1 MHSADIQAALK
12 KKGITQRALAIELE
26 VSPFTVSE
34 VINKHRV
41 SHKVMTAI
49 SRKIDRQPHKVFP
62 EYYLGPKKRR
72 HGHQLS

>member
-26 VSPFTVSE
+26 VSCFTISE

-41 SHKVMTAI
+41 SHRIMQAI
-49 SRKIDRQPHKVFP
+49 ANKIGRKPHKAFP
-62 EYYLGPKKRR
+62 EYYLQPKKRR
-72 HGHQLS
+72 HGHQQG